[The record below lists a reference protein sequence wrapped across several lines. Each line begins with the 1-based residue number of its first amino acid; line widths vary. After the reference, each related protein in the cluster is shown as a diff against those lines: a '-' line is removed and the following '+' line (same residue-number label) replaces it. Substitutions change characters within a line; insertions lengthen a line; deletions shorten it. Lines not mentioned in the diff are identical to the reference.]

1 MEPLFQLNIE
11 NIDILLVNTKER
23 LMLHDEYS
31 QITCI
36 ERISNLFKSSGAA
49 NTEAALSKLIKFDI
63 LSTIFELLQTS
74 SDRLLTCILNFL
86 DLVIVYRKF
95 YESHVATDAMDSI
108 LKVTVCVAKSRCKET
123 ELLEKLISIIYD
135 ILHRAV
141 EFHVNF
147 DVVCVPRQVLMLLKS
162 LILEDSWNQKI
173 KFSSVTLLNL
183 VLENVNA
190 EDEWDDGVY
199 ELCHKALNFMKEIVE
214 YSDDDV
220 SISFA
225 ADALCAVC
233 ASVTRLCVAEDD
245 SQESFNKVS
254 KLKATTLKTI
264 RIVMMNTLV
273 PYVKTAESNETD
285 RVKFHRNLVTC
296 LNNLYKLSN
305 SCGRDNLSNHL
316 TANGYLKY
324 FLLLTTRLP
333 EILRRSICLLL
344 SRIIANL
351 ADKSMPV
358 YRPINR
364 EISFEYLIHRGL
376 VDLPKD
382 TKQWENIIAHDREN
396 RAIALMTLVYYHFHG
411 TRETYMICL
420 KLLIARTVNLPKS
433 EQTPAQILKVLWFLF
448 AVASVSHPSPCSEQD
463 YDRAV
468 KRLAA
473 ALQYSNLN
481 DCYTHHIDLL
491 NYCLN
496 CPEFPKDLRN
506 RAMDLW
512 LIESDG
518 DIKPLLTIDC
528 GKVVQH
534 YLMLV
539 IQTGYSDKII
549 NLAMKGIR
557 EMIRLDNAK
566 EIAEIAWH
574 MLPNLLSTYQPS
586 KDEQVKA
593 VLELSNV
600 SIPSSLSWII
610 RIRCAESLMAIILR
624 READL
629 KLRTLAILHSYALL
643 VTSATIKSFTILEKY
658 CTTPSFLEEL
668 LVQGFSLE
676 TPELSAVCLKLLA
689 FIVHCQEKSSIQRDK
704 PVTIDVQSLADL
716 LLNTRRAVHS
726 SINGMQLALELLTQN
741 IDGSPVR
748 LDEIPADRTEGVIN
762 LYETLHIVHER
773 SDPTQRDIVYQCL
786 QGVLKFCHKH
796 TKLLMYHICTL
807 MSNYD
812 IVSSILQTRHVTYH
826 FLDFVSTWL
835 RYRRRYCTD
844 EGPWNARSL
853 CKTPFEE
860 TLDRIKSYVNTANDS
875 RNDAAFH
882 NLVYAISASLV
893 LSGFP
898 SCSQHMV
905 QTGMAAPYGGGVF
918 PPPVNGVAGV
928 VGAAGAAGEV
938 KPPPPVPVKED
949 NSGAPQQPPPSGPQV
964 PPPAGAPHPTAPGAP
979 TAASFSPPPPP
990 NGVDQQA
997 ISEVFQ
1003 AAVAAAA
1010 AAAAG
1015 GGGQQPAP
1023 TPAGNETNPEGA
1035 VEGSALVP
1043 VTSGATTPATATQG
1057 SDLKGQPKRLHVSN
1071 IPFRF
1076 RDPDL
1081 RAMFGQ
1087 FGPILDVEIIFNE
1100 RGSKGFGFVTFA
1112 NSADAD
1118 RARERLHGT
1127 VVEGRKIEVNN
1138 ATARVQTKKPPTV
1151 PNVCVQWPEGYRLP
1165 AMPWSWLGAAAPSAA
1180 AAAAVA
1186 AAAVTPSPAAAPLV
1200 LAPRA
1205 AARRSVYYDPFL
1217 AAHAATQDPNYRLQA
1232 KAPALEAAAAAAAAS
1247 PLLKTPLSTAQ
1258 QATYAAA
1265 ATYTA
1270 VAARAYSAAAAAAQ
1284 PVAGYAAVAGY
1295 GREYADPYLGHGIGP
1310 VAGYGAT
1317 VYRGGYNR
1325 FTPY

>member
-36 ERISNLFKSSGAA
+36 ERISNLFKSGGAA

-74 SDRLLTCILNFL
+74 SDRLLQCILNFL

-173 KFSSVTLLNL
+173 KFLSVTLLNL
-183 VLENVNA
+183 VVENVNA

-199 ELCHKALNFMKEIVE
+199 ELCHKALNLMKEIVE

-254 KLKATTLKTI
+254 KLRATTLKTI

-296 LNNLYKLSN
+296 LNNLYKLSS

-324 FLLLTTRLP
+324 FLLLTARLP

-344 SRIIANL
+344 SRIVANL
-351 ADKSMPV
+351 ADKSMPI

-364 EISFEYLIHRGL
+364 ETSFEYLIHRGL

-382 TKQWENIIAHDREN
+382 TEQWENIIAHDRGN

-512 LIESDG
+512 LVESDG
-518 DIKPLLTIDC
+518 DIKPLLAIDC

-600 SIPSSLSWII
+600 SIPGSLSWII
-610 RIRCAESLMAIILR
+610 RIRCAESLIPIILR

-629 KLRTLAILHSYALL
+629 KLRTLAILQSYALL
-643 VTSATIKSFTILEKY
+643 VTSATIKPFTILEKY
-658 CTTPSFLEEL
+658 CTTPTFLEEL

-748 LDEIPADRTEGVIN
+748 LDEIPADRAEGVIN

-796 TKLLMYHICTL
+796 TKLMYHICTL

-812 IVSSILQTRHVTYH
+812 IVSNILQTRRVTYH

-860 TLDRIKSYVNTANDS
+860 TLDRIKSYVNTVNDS
-875 RNDAAFH
+875 RNDAAFY
-882 NLVYAISASLV
+882 NLLYAISASLV

-1015 GGGQQPAP
+1015 GSGQQPAP

-1035 VEGSALVP
+1035 VEGSSLVP

>member
-36 ERISNLFKSSGAA
+36 ERISNLFKSGGAA

-74 SDRLLTCILNFL
+74 SDRLLPCILNFL

-147 DVVCVPRQVLMLLKS
+147 DIVCVPRQVLMLLKS

-199 ELCHKALNFMKEIVE
+199 ELCHKALNLMKEIVE

-245 SQESFNKVS
+245 SQGSFNKVS
-254 KLKATTLKTI
+254 KLRATMLKTI
-264 RIVMMNTLV
+264 RIMMMNTLV

-296 LNNLYKLSN
+296 LNNLYKLSS

-344 SRIIANL
+344 SRIVANL
-351 ADKSMPV
+351 ADKSMPI
-358 YRPINR
+358 YQPINR

-382 TKQWENIIAHDREN
+382 TEQWENIMAHDRGN

-463 YDRAV
+463 YDRAA
-468 KRLAA
+468 KRLAT

-512 LIESDG
+512 LVESDG

-557 EMIRLDNAK
+557 EMVRLDNAK

-586 KDEQVKA
+586 KV
-593 VLELSNV
+593 
-600 SIPSSLSWII
+600 
-610 RIRCAESLMAIILR
+610 
-624 READL
+624 
-629 KLRTLAILHSYALL
+629 
-643 VTSATIKSFTILEKY
+643 LEKY

-796 TKLLMYHICTL
+796 TKLPMYHICTL

-812 IVSSILQTRHVTYH
+812 IVSSILQTRGVTYH

-875 RNDAAFH
+875 RNDAAFY
-882 NLVYAISASLV
+882 NLLYAISASLV

-898 SCSQHMV
+898 SCSQV
-905 QTGMAAPYGGGVF
+905 DLPRQDATPYT
-918 PPPVNGVAGV
+918 PYSH
-928 VGAAGAAGEV
+928 GADRHGCALRWGCL
-938 KPPPPVPVKED
+938 
-949 NSGAPQQPPPSGPQV
+949 
-964 PPPAGAPHPTAPGAP
+964 PPAGKWRSGCRW
-979 TAASFSPPPPP
+979 
-990 NGVDQQA
+990 
-997 ISEVFQ
+997 
-1003 AAVAAAA
+1003 
-1010 AAAAG
+1010 G
-1015 GGGQQPAP
+1015 GWC
-1023 TPAGNETNPEGA
+1023 
-1035 VEGSALVP
+1035 
-1043 VTSGATTPATATQG
+1043 
-1057 SDLKGQPKRLHVSN
+1057 
-1071 IPFRF
+1071 
-1076 RDPDL
+1076 
-1081 RAMFGQ
+1081 
-1087 FGPILDVEIIFNE
+1087 
-1100 RGSKGFGFVTFA
+1100 
-1112 NSADAD
+1112 
-1118 RARERLHGT
+1118 
-1127 VVEGRKIEVNN
+1127 GR
-1138 ATARVQTKKPPTV
+1138 
-1151 PNVCVQWPEGYRLP
+1151 
-1165 AMPWSWLGAAAPSAA
+1165 
-1180 AAAAVA
+1180 
-1186 AAAVTPSPAAAPLV
+1186 
-1200 LAPRA
+1200 
-1205 AARRSVYYDPFL
+1205 
-1217 AAHAATQDPNYRLQA
+1217 
-1232 KAPALEAAAAAAAAS
+1232 
-1247 PLLKTPLSTAQ
+1247 
-1258 QATYAAA
+1258 
-1265 ATYTA
+1265 
-1270 VAARAYSAAAAAAQ
+1270 
-1284 PVAGYAAVAGY
+1284 
-1295 GREYADPYLGHGIGP
+1295 
-1310 VAGYGAT
+1310 
-1317 VYRGGYNR
+1317 
-1325 FTPY
+1325 

>member
-1100 RGSKGFGFVTFA
+1100 RGSK
-1112 NSADAD
+1112 
-1118 RARERLHGT
+1118 
-1127 VVEGRKIEVNN
+1127 VNN

-1151 PNVCVQWPEGYRLP
+1151 PNVCVQWPEAAALRGVAIQRGRV
-1165 AMPWSWLGAAAPSAA
+1165 GAARAAFPTSAAALALARNPGPLAA
-1180 AAAAVA
+1180 AAAATA
-1186 AAAVTPSPAAAPLV
+1186 LHPFAPA
-1200 LAPRA
+1200 
-1205 AARRSVYYDPFL
+1205 VYYDPFL
-1217 AAHAATQDPNYRLQA
+1217 AAHAATQDPNYRLQ
-1232 KAPALEAAAAAAAAS
+1232 LEWPQATADAAAAAAAAS

>member
-36 ERISNLFKSSGAA
+36 ERISNLFKSGGAA

-74 SDRLLTCILNFL
+74 SDRLLQCILNFL

-173 KFSSVTLLNL
+173 KFLSVTLLNL
-183 VLENVNA
+183 VVENVNA

-199 ELCHKALNFMKEIVE
+199 ELCHKALNLMKEIVE

-254 KLKATTLKTI
+254 KLRATTLKTI

-296 LNNLYKLSN
+296 LNNLYKLSS

-324 FLLLTTRLP
+324 FLLLTARLP

-344 SRIIANL
+344 SRIVANL
-351 ADKSMPV
+351 ADKSMPI

-364 EISFEYLIHRGL
+364 ETSFEYLIHRGL

-382 TKQWENIIAHDREN
+382 TEQWENIIAHDRGN

-512 LIESDG
+512 LVESDG
-518 DIKPLLTIDC
+518 DIKPLLAIDC

-600 SIPSSLSWII
+600 SIPGSLSWII
-610 RIRCAESLMAIILR
+610 RIRCAESLIPIILR

-629 KLRTLAILHSYALL
+629 KLRTLAILQSYALL
-643 VTSATIKSFTILEKY
+643 VTSATIKPFTILEKY
-658 CTTPSFLEEL
+658 CTTPTFLEEL

-748 LDEIPADRTEGVIN
+748 LDEIPADRAEGVIN

-796 TKLLMYHICTL
+796 TKLMYHICTL

-812 IVSSILQTRHVTYH
+812 IVSNILQTRRVTYH

-860 TLDRIKSYVNTANDS
+860 TLDRIKSYVNTVNDS
-875 RNDAAFH
+875 RNDAAFY
-882 NLVYAISASLV
+882 NLLYAISASLV

-1015 GGGQQPAP
+1015 GSGQQPAP

-1035 VEGSALVP
+1035 VEGSSLVP

-1100 RGSKGFGFVTFA
+1100 RGSK
-1112 NSADAD
+1112 
-1118 RARERLHGT
+1118 
-1127 VVEGRKIEVNN
+1127 VNN

-1151 PNVCVQWPEGYRLP
+1151 PNVCVQWPEAAALRGVAIQRGRV
-1165 AMPWSWLGAAAPSAA
+1165 GAARAAFPTSAAALALARNPGPLAA
-1180 AAAAVA
+1180 AAAATA
-1186 AAAVTPSPAAAPLV
+1186 LHPFAPA
-1200 LAPRA
+1200 
-1205 AARRSVYYDPFL
+1205 VYYDPFL
-1217 AAHAATQDPNYRLQA
+1217 AAHAATQDPNYRLQ
-1232 KAPALEAAAAAAAAS
+1232 LEWPQATADAAAAAAAAS

>member
-1232 KAPALEAAAAAAAAS
+1232 AAAAAAAS

>member
-1100 RGSKGFGFVTFA
+1100 RGSK
-1112 NSADAD
+1112 
-1118 RARERLHGT
+1118 
-1127 VVEGRKIEVNN
+1127 VNN

-1217 AAHAATQDPNYRLQA
+1217 AAHAATQDPNYRLQ
-1232 KAPALEAAAAAAAAS
+1232 LEWPQATADAAAAAAAAS